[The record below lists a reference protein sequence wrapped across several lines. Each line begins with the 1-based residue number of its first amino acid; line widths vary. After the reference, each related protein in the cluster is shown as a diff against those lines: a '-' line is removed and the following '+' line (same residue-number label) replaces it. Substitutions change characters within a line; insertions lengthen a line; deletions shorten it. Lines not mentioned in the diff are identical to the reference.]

1 MAEEKKRRKAAAP
14 REPEAVEVPA
24 EMAESVLPRMT
35 KARMQE
41 GVVVPL
47 KPIAVGLAAA
57 ALAGGVKET
66 SLFEAISTGRL
77 PAKKWNGRTLIL
89 LRDLEKFLY
98 SLPARPITRAARPS
112 PVTEENAG

>member
-1 MAEEKKRRKAAAP
+1 MAEQSKRHKRVTTPDSATTGAP
-14 REPEAVEVPA
+14 VA
-24 EMAESVLPRMT
+24 MAESMPR
-35 KARMQE
+35 KSKPGVQDV
-41 GVVVPL
+41 VVVPV

-89 LRDLEKFLY
+89 WRDLENFLY

-112 PVTEENAG
+112 PVTEEQVG